1 MTLSHRIRA
10 EALNL
15 GFDLVGIAAARR
27 ALTADAFRTWL
38 DRRYHGEMA
47 WLGRDP
53 ERRADPRKALP
64 EARSVVM
71 VGVSYFVRDP
81 DPEVWN
87 DPLRGRV
94 ARYAWG
100 RDYHKVIESRLH
112 SLGEFIRREVTQ
124 DFVMKAYVDY
134 GPILERDA
142 AAQAGLGFVGKNT
155 LLISPRLG
163 SYTFLAEIL
172 LSLDLEPDPP
182 FVPADADGP
191 EDLAEL
197 TATRGT
203 CGSCTRCQTVCP
215 THAFPAAWVLDSNRC
230 ISYLT
235 IEHRG
240 DLPEALRPKM
250 GRWVFGCDECQSVCP
265 WVKQF
270 SAPSS
275 RPWLAYD
282 PEWAAPS
289 LEGLLALDEAGFQA
303 RFQGTPLR
311 RPKRVGLLR
320 NAVVALANGGHPH
333 ALAVAERAARDPDPM
348 VARHA
353 AWAAARLRRP
363 GDPGMLSS
371 P

>member
-1 MTLSHRIRA
+1 MTLSDRIRA
-10 EALNL
+10 EAVNL
-15 GFDLVGIAAARR
+15 GFDLVGIASARR
-27 ALTADAFRTWL
+27 ALTADAFHGWL
-38 DRRYHGEMA
+38 NRSYHGEMA

-53 ERRADPRKALP
+53 ERRCDPRRVLP
-64 EARSVVM
+64 AARSVVV

-81 DPEVWN
+81 EPEVWD

-100 RDYHKVIESRLH
+100 RDYHKVIERRLRD
-112 SLGEFIRREVTQ
+112 LGDFIRREATG
-124 DFVMKAYVDY
+124 DFAMKAYVDY
-134 GPILERDA
+134 GPVLEREA
-142 AAQAGLGFVGKNT
+142 AARAGLGFVGKNT

-182 FVPADADGP
+182 LPSDSADGP
-191 EDLAEL
+191 DALAAL
-197 TATRGT
+197 TEGRGT
-203 CGSCTRCQTVCP
+203 CGACTRCQTVCP
-215 THAFPAAWVLDSNRC
+215 THAFPAAWVLDSRRC

-240 DLPEALRPKM
+240 DLPVELRPRM

-270 SAPSS
+270 SAPAS

-282 PEWAAPS
+282 PDWAAPR
-289 LEGLLALDEAGFQA
+289 LDELLALDDAGFLA
-303 RFQGTPLR
+303 RFAGSPLM
-311 RPKRVGLLR
+311 RPKRGGLLR
-320 NAVVALANGGHPH
+320 NAAVALANGGHPD
-333 ALAVAERAARDPDPM
+333 ALAVAERAARDPDPL

-353 AWAAARLRRP
+353 GWAVKVLRGGASEP
-363 GDPGMLSS
+363 
-371 P
+371 